1 VDLLARFSAT
11 LALAGGN
18 ASICSYFSSSPTSGS
33 ACNTSFL
40 HDTFLHEN
48 FGPAAARLVERC
60 EALADRMALEVM
72 SARYVVVTAA
82 YSSPGSAGCASQGP
96 VQVQVTAKDGGV
108 DAGGSLIF
116 DGTAMDD
123 VFASVV
129 PPPTLG
135 AKVPVLCTTELGLVC
150 VRRREPS
157 HAAHLE
163 HDEHDDSST
172 NLMERRVLLR
182 PRVLLESVGELL

>member
-1 VDLLARFSAT
+1 
-11 LALAGGN
+11 
-18 ASICSYFSSSPTSGS
+18 
-33 ACNTSFL
+33 
-40 HDTFLHEN
+40 
-48 FGPAAARLVERC
+48 
-60 EALADRMALEVM
+60 MALEVM

-96 VQVQVTAKDGGV
+96 GQAQVQVTAKDG
-108 DAGGSLIF
+108 DADADGSLIF
-116 DGTAMDD
+116 DDASMDD
-123 VFASVV
+123 VFASVA

-135 AKVPVLCTTELGLVC
+135 ARVPVLCTTELGLVC
-150 VRRREPS
+150 VRRREAS

-172 NLMERRVLLR
+172 NLMDLMERRVLLR